1 LRKNSV
7 KQMLGEGKTIVGTM
21 ISEFGSPEVMKI
33 LSSAGFDFVLIDT
46 EHAPFSL
53 ETVNN
58 LVRVGRAVGL
68 TCIVR
73 VPDTEYHLIAR
84 TLDAGAHGLMFP
96 RIETR
101 EQLEA
106 AVRASKFPPWG
117 ERGYGVRGIITDY
130 QQATVEENIHFLN
143 DDTVMV
149 AQIEKRS
156 AIDDI
161 DNILSVKGV
170 DIALIGPNDL
180 SISLE
185 VPGQLDHPSMREA
198 IRRVIDAC
206 NSHGIASGTHV
217 RDMKNLLYWRDQ
229 GMRVLTFSTEAG
241 MLMASAKEA
250 VARLRTEPF
259 H

>member
-1 LRKNSV
+1 MIR
-7 KQMLGEGKTIVGTM
+7 EGKTVVGTM
-21 ISEFGSPEVMKI
+21 ISEFGSPELMKI
-33 LSSAGFDFVLIDT
+33 LSSAGFDFVFIDT

-58 LVRVGRAVGL
+58 MVRVGRAVGL

-73 VPDTEYHLIAR
+73 VPDIEYHLIAR

-101 EQLEA
+101 EQLEL

-117 ERGYGVRGIITDY
+117 ERGYGVRGIITEY
-130 QQATVEENIHFLN
+130 QPTTVEENIRFLN
-143 DDTVMV
+143 DDTVVV

-156 AIDDI
+156 AIENI

-180 SISLE
+180 SISLG

-198 IRRVIDAC
+198 IQKVVDAC
-206 NSHGIASGTHV
+206 RSRGIASGTHV

-241 MLMASAKEA
+241 MLLASAKEA
-250 VARLRTEPF
+250 VSQLRTKSL